1 MNDAEEYINNLS
13 HLDYMREYNKT
24 ESNVKKLTNEIA
36 GKERTINSLKKRESV
51 QQYINLLEDQFVQN
65 YIKADKELESLEG
78 KKFSEKQKFQLLKQ
92 LLCKHQL
99 VLVTQEIK
107 TYEILDEE
115 KISQGIIPKEDYIT
129 YGKCL
134 LCDQRLT
141 PVDRNKIDQDGLVYI
156 KPRSENYYLSH
167 EDVIEAQSMFN
178 SMKSDKKCSYKDLGK
193 KLSRRFQKLLIRRK
207 GEQHEQDENTRG
219 IKG

>member
-13 HLDYMREYNKT
+13 HLDYIREYNKT
-24 ESNVKKLTNEIA
+24 ESNVKKITSAIA
-36 GKERTINSLKKRESV
+36 GKERAITSLKKRECV
-51 QQYINLLEDQFVQN
+51 QQYIELLENQFVQN
-65 YIKADKELESLEG
+65 YIKADKELKILEG
-78 KKFSEKQKFQLLKQ
+78 DRFNEKQKFQLLKQ

-115 KISQGIIPKEDYIT
+115 KVIQGIIPKEDYIT

-134 LCDQRLT
+134 LCNQRLT
-141 PVDRNKIDQDGLVYI
+141 PVDRSKIDNEGLVYI
-156 KPRSENYYLSH
+156 KPRSDNYYLSH
-167 EDVIEAQSMFN
+167 EDVIEAQEMFE
-178 SMKSDKKCSYKDLGK
+178 SIKSDKKGSYKDLGK

-207 GEQHEQDENTRG
+207 GEQHEQDENTGR